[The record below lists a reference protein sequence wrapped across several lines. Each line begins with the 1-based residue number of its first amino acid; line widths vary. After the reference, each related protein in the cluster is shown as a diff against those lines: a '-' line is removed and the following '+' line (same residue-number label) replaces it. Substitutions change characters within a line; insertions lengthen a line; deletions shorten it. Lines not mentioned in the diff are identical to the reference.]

1 MAERRLHGLQRVLGT
16 NALSST
22 AYGNVGSTVYYA
34 LGLVAALALG
44 LTPVVFVFAGFL
56 FFCTAATY
64 AEATAM
70 FPEAGGASSFARRG
84 FNEVVS
90 FVAAWAQVLAYVLML
105 AIAALFVPHYLG
117 GVFWEPLRSSPG
129 DVIAGIA
136 IVAVLVAVNVRGAKG
151 SSGPAVLVA
160 AVDFLTQVLIV
171 GLGVFL
177 VLSPDVLVDNV
188 DLGSA
193 PGWKDLFL
201 AVPIALIALMGIET
215 VANMAEEAR
224 DGTRTIPQAL
234 TRVQVAVL
242 ALSFTL
248 PAVALSAL
256 PVGRDPETG
265 DASTLLGMPEDEG
278 GFAGEPVLGIV
289 KSIDLGFMDGPA
301 EVYVALLATVVL
313 LLTANAGLLAA
324 TRLVGSMGTYRQL
337 PEVLSRSHTS
347 RGTPWVALV
356 VFGALACIALLPGR
370 ATWLANVFAFA
381 ATLSFTVAHLS
392 IIALRRRFPTHERPY
407 SGPVDVRLGGV
418 AVPLLAVLGGLGT
431 AIACVVVTVLNLE
444 VIVVGV
450 LWFGVGGTLY
460 VAHRRREGLDLA
472 NTSRLVMPAPVVDHE
487 AAYESVL
494 VALDDRQDPSG
505 AIAMAKKLAA
515 PRRRGIHVLVTITV
529 PASSPIETEM
539 PDRELAAQ
547 ALIEHAKLHGGRRVT
562 GHYRKVR
569 AGQAGRAI
577 VDEARELKSKAIVMT
592 LPVRYSA
599 ATGTTVFGKTVET
612 VLAERPCRVII
623 HSGPSAPG
631 GARPVVPNRSRPG
644 LRTR

>member
-44 LTPVVFVFAGFL
+44 LTPLVFVLVGFL

-90 FVAAWAQVLAYVLML
+90 FIAAWAQVLAYVLML

-117 GVFWEPLRSSPG
+117 GAFWEPLRSSPG

-136 IVAVLVAVNVRGAKG
+136 IVAVLVAVNARGVQG
-151 SSGPAVLVA
+151 SPGLGVLLAV
-160 AVDFLTQVLIV
+160 VDFLSQVLIV
-171 GLGVFL
+171 GLGVVL
-177 VLSPDVLVDNV
+177 VLSPDVLVDNI

-193 PGWKDLFL
+193 PEWKDLFL

-215 VANMAEEAR
+215 VANLADEAR
-224 DGTRTIPQAL
+224 DESRTIAQAL
-234 TRVQVAVL
+234 TRVQIAVL

-248 PAVALSAL
+248 PAIALSAL
-256 PVGRDPETG
+256 PVGRDDETG
-265 DASTLLGMPEDEG
+265 EASTLLGLSENEG

-289 KSIDLGFMDGPA
+289 MSMDLGFMGGPA
-301 EVYVALLATVVL
+301 EVYIALLATTVL
-313 LLTANAGLLAA
+313 LVTANAGLLAA
-324 TRLVGSMGTYRQL
+324 TRLVGSMGAYRQL
-337 PEVLSRSHTS
+337 PPFLGRSHTT

-356 VFGALACIALLPGR
+356 VFGALACVALLPGR
-370 ATWLANVFAFA
+370 AEWLGNVFAFA
-381 ATLSFTVAHLS
+381 ATLSFTIAHVS
-392 IIALRRRFPTHERPY
+392 IIALRRRFPAHERPY
-407 SGPVDVRLGGV
+407 RGPVDLRLGGV
-418 AVPLLAVLGGLGT
+418 PVPLLAVVGGLGT
-431 AIACVVVTVLNLE
+431 ASACVVVTVLNLE
-444 VIVVGV
+444 VLLVGV
-450 LWFGVGGTLY
+450 LWFTVGGGLY
-460 VAHRRREGLDLA
+460 VAHRRREGLDLVS
-472 NTSRLVMPAPVVDHE
+472 TSRVVMPAPVVDHE

-494 VALDDRQDPSG
+494 VALDVRQDPSG
-505 AIAMAKKLAA
+505 AVAMAKKLAA

-569 AGQAGRAI
+569 AGQAGRTI
-577 VDEARELKSKAIVMT
+577 VDEARELKAKAIVMT
-592 LPVRYSA
+592 LPARYSA
-599 ATGTTVFGKTVET
+599 TTGTTVFGKTVET
-612 VLAERPCRVII
+612 VLSERPCRVII
-623 HSGPSAPG
+623 HSGPSAPDG
-631 GARPVVPNRSRPG
+631 PRPGVPNRSRPG
-644 LRTR
+644 ARAR